1 MLTGDDRYSDQL
13 MHNSHSAPSLTS
25 VRNGPSETPSAAPPR
40 PMPIMLVAFALMMQP
55 DNRLDMPPPSSRSNS
70 IPSSNNGNGSVTVRP
85 RPRPSSGG
93 RAASPA
99 DLSMRRSGYIECTD
113 GDRLRLSSPTMDSRP
128 KTPTELPAIT
138 TTQPVTRNHD
148 TIWEDFLAQSCE
160 PLAPAQTHNQSSS
173 NPFDQPITNNGSTS
187 VNSTGTSAANPFDMD
202 FLQVSTVYSPGSHP
216 GGMVIGISHL
226 RRLEFQDEL

>member
-25 VRNGPSETPSAAPPR
+25 VHNGPSDTPPAAPPR
-40 PMPIMLVAFALMMQP
+40 PMRPPAPSPTTVQP

-70 IPSSNNGNGSVTVRP
+70 IPSNNNGNGSVTVRP
-85 RPRPSSGG
+85 RPRPSGGG

-160 PLAPAQTHNQSSS
+160 PPASARTHNESSS

-187 VNSTGTSAANPFDMD
+187 VNSTGTSATNPFDMD